1 MQDEV
6 LLRRSLP
13 PGGALEHLD
22 AGGTRLR
29 VCRWEGATPGG
40 GTIIL
45 LNGRGDFIEKYAE
58 ACHAMVAWGP
68 ALITLDWRGQG
79 LSGRLA
85 ANPTVG
91 HADDLGMLVAD
102 LSMLLD
108 RLDLPRPLRIV
119 AHSMGGH
126 LALRLLHDRP
136 ALVERAVLLS
146 PMLRFRTAPIPWM
159 LARWIASCAAGL
171 GFGAHFAPG
180 QGPFDAAARTRSARL
195 LTTDPAR
202 QLDESWWAAQNPAL
216 VSGGV
221 SFGWLRAAFQ
231 SVALLERPGYLEA
244 IRTPLMV
251 LASGDDRIVDLSAT
265 QAACARLPHAAMHI
279 IAGAQHELLRER
291 DALRMAALSQIR
303 DFLRAPT
310 AP

>member
-1 MQDEV
+1 MQDEA

-22 AGGTRLR
+22 VGDARLR
-29 VCRWEGATPGG
+29 VCRWEGATPGR
-40 GTIIL
+40 GTIML

-85 ANPTVG
+85 ANPDVG
-91 HADDLGMLVAD
+91 HADDLGELVAD
-102 LSMLLD
+102 LSALLD
-108 RLDLPRPLRIV
+108 RLDLPRPLRLV

-126 LALRLLHDRP
+126 LALRLLRDRP
-136 ALVERAVLLS
+136 DLVERAVLLS

-159 LARWIASCAAGL
+159 LARWIAACAVAL
-171 GFGAHFAPG
+171 GFGARFAPG
-180 QGPFDAAARTRSARL
+180 QGPFDAEARTRSARL

-202 QLDESWWAAQNPAL
+202 QTDESWWAAQNPAL

-221 SFGWLRAAFQ
+221 SFGWLHAAFR
-231 SVALLERPGYLEA
+231 SIALLESPGYVEA
-244 IRTPLMV
+244 IRTPLVV

-265 QAACARLPHAAMHI
+265 RAACARLPHAALHV

-291 DALRMAALSQIR
+291 DALRMAALGQIR
-303 DFLRAPT
+303 DFLLAPT